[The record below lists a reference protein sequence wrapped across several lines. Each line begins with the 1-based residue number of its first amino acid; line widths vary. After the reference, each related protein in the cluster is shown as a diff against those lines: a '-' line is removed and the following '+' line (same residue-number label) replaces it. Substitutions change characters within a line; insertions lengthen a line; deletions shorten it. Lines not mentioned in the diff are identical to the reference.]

1 MQLENVSGLRINTVI
16 LDCEGC
22 WTDFVVTY
30 QEKFQHQI
38 DKIILGK
45 LFILNHCQ
53 TLFIAY
59 SENDHPNE
67 GATRAGL
74 QMLEHLGFSVSEQ
87 FSTGNIKWLGSM
99 LALTKDK

>member
-30 QEKFQHQI
+30 QDKFQHQI

-45 LFILNHCQ
+45 LFNLNHSQ
-53 TLFIAY
+53 TLLLHIQRMIIRMKRR
-59 SENDHPNE
+59 P
-67 GATRAGL
+67 
-74 QMLEHLGFSVSEQ
+74 EQ
-87 FSTGNIKWLGSM
+87 DFKC
-99 LALTKDK
+99 